1 MSIVLRV
8 ILIIASVINCVW
20 ILQQI
25 RKAKVKIEDAVF
37 WILFS
42 GVLIFI
48 SICPEVVEIGTKIT
62 GVQAPVNFVFLAI
75 IFILILKIFRMTIRI
90 SQLENKIQ
98 TFAQRYALDMFSATH
113 KRRNQHDFEAVTPV
127 FQSPRRHDCRN
138 GTAKP

>member
-1 MSIVLRV
+1 M
-8 ILIIASVINCVW
+8 INCVW

-48 SICPEVVEIGTKIT
+48 SICPKVVEIGTKIT

-75 IFILILKIFRMTIRI
+75 IFILILKIFRMTIRPC
-90 SQLENKIQ
+90 LKNKSC
-98 TFAQRYALDMFSATH
+98 T
-113 KRRNQHDFEAVTPV
+113 RNQVMRSYEHETI
-127 FQSPRRHDCRN
+127 
-138 GTAKP
+138 

>member
-1 MSIVLRV
+1 MLRV

-98 TFAQRYALDMFSATH
+98 TFAQRYALDMFSE
-113 KRRNQHDFEAVTPV
+113 D
-127 FQSPRRHDCRN
+127 DD
-138 GTAKP
+138 